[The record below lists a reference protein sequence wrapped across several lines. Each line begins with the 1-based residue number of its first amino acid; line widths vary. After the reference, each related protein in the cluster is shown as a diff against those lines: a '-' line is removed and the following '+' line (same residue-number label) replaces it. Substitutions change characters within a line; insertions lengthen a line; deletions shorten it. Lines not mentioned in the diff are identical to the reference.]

1 MCKFSRFNNT
11 RLTKRGIY
19 IEMTTSRE
27 LPPASDS
34 PSICQGGMAVD
45 VEELTT
51 IQSPDA
57 DAHDPES
64 GERQPLIGL
73 SPPKEDGW
81 VAPRHFVW
89 IELAIMSNV
98 FLYGFDG
105 TITASTYAVISSEFD
120 ATNTA
125 SWLTTSYLI
134 TSTAFQPLYGRV
146 SDIFGRRICFFI
158 STITFA
164 LGCLGCGL
172 ANDIVSL
179 DCMRALAGFGGGGLM
194 TMATIVN
201 SDMIPFRKRGMYQA
215 MQNGIFGFGA
225 ICGASFG
232 GSIADTI
239 GWRWCFLL
247 QVPVSAIALLFG
259 YLVIKNQQIAFS
271 GGSSLRETWRRVDFL
286 GSLILVVAISV
297 QLVGLSLGGNE
308 LPWSSP
314 WVIASLVGSVV
325 LFGSFLWIE
334 AKTAAIPVIPL
345 RMLKGRLPV
354 FIQLANVC
362 AGISA
367 YAYLFLLPLFFQ
379 VVLLDSATT
388 AGARLAIP
396 SLATPIGGLI
406 AGIVMS
412 RWGKLITLVRTGAI
426 LMAVG
431 NGLVTSLN
439 FVDSNWKYYIYIF
452 PANLGQGIIYPGI
465 LFTSL
470 ATFEHADHAVSS
482 STVYLIRSLGT
493 VWGVSISSAIVQTT
507 LSVRLPVVLRDIPD
521 KWRIID
527 AIRHSVETLRD
538 LPPDIQLKARMA
550 YYDGLRYSFAAS
562 TAFAVIAFCAA
573 MCANGRGLRKTSR

>member
-1 MCKFSRFNNT
+1 
-11 RLTKRGIY
+11 
-19 IEMTTSRE
+19 
-27 LPPASDS
+27 
-34 PSICQGGMAVD
+34 MAVD
-45 VEELTT
+45 VEERAT
-51 IQSPDA
+51 IRSPGAGA
-57 DAHDPES
+57 DDPES

-172 ANDIVSL
+172 ANDIISL

-247 QVPVSAIALLFG
+247 QVPVSAIALIFG
-259 YLVIKNQQIAFS
+259 YLVIKNQQITFI
-271 GGSSLRETWRRVDFL
+271 GDSSLRETWRRVDFL

-325 LFGSFLWIE
+325 LFGGFIWIE
-334 AKTAAIPVIPL
+334 AKTTAIPVIPL

-354 FIQLANVC
+354 FIQLSNVC

-396 SLATPIGGLI
+396 SLATPVGGLI

-470 ATFEHADHAVSS
+470 ATLEHADHAVSS